1 MNLTKLNLIS
11 EGKTKRLWS
20 TEDPKL
26 AIAEFYD
33 DAMMYHGKRKLY
45 FDGKGALTNAIN
57 VILMQVL
64 EDNNIPTAFVGKYSD
79 NSMVVKLAEMLPI
92 EVVVRNYS
100 AGTMCDRLG
109 LEYHK
114 KLKFP
119 VLEFCY
125 KNDELGD
132 PVINEYHAFAMELC
146 TQEEMTSMCYNAM
159 RINKVLCDLMKE
171 VGIIVAD
178 FKVEFGR
185 VNKRLVVAD
194 EISPNVARFW
204 DKNTLRRM
212 DNEGKNPEQEYQK
225 LLTLLNRIT
234 DYGSK
239 E

>member
-1 MNLTKLNLIS
+1 MQLEKCSLIS

-20 TEDPKL
+20 TDDPRF

-33 DAMMYHGKRKLY
+33 DGLMYHGKRKLY
-45 FDGKGALTNAIN
+45 FDGKGALTNDIN
-57 VILMQVL
+57 AILMQVL
-64 EDNNIPTAFVGKYSD
+64 EDNNIHTAFVEKYSA
-79 NSMVVKLAEMLPI
+79 NSIVVKLAEMLPI

-100 AGTMCDRLG
+100 AGAMQQRLG

-114 KLKFP
+114 KLKSP

-132 PVINEYHAFAMELC
+132 PVINEYHAYAMELC
-146 TQEEMTSMCYNAM
+146 TQEEMSEMCYNAM
-159 RINKVLCDLMKE
+159 RINKVLTDLMRDAD
-171 VGIIVAD
+171 IIVAD

-204 DKNTLRRM
+204 DKTTLRRL
-212 DNEGKNPEQEYQK
+212 DDDGKNPAAEYSR
-225 LLTLLNRIT
+225 LLDILRRIT
-234 DYGSK
+234 AD
-239 E
+239 

>member
-1 MNLTKLNLIS
+1 MELKKCGLIS
-11 EGKTKRLWS
+11 EGKTKRLWA
-20 TEDPKL
+20 TDDPHL

-33 DAMMYHGKRKLY
+33 DAMMYHSKHRQY
-45 FDGKGALTNAIN
+45 FDGKGALANQIN

-64 EDNNIPTAFVGKYSD
+64 EDNNIPTAFVAKYSD

-92 EVVVRNYS
+92 EVVVRSYS
-100 AGTMCDRLG
+100 AGTMCERLG

-114 KLKFP
+114 KLKSP

-132 PVINEYHAFAMELC
+132 PVINEYHAYAMELC
-146 TQEEMTSMCYNAM
+146 TQEEMSVMCYNAT
-159 RINKVLCDLMKE
+159 RINKVLTDLMKQ
-171 VGIIVAD
+171 VGVIVAD

-185 VNKRLVVAD
+185 VSGRLLVAD

-212 DNEGKNPEQEYQK
+212 DNEGKNPELEYER
-225 LLTLLNRIT
+225 LLALLKQVTNYR
-234 DYGSK
+234 
-239 E
+239 

>member
-1 MNLTKLNLIS
+1 M
-11 EGKTKRLWS
+11 
-20 TEDPKL
+20 
-26 AIAEFYD
+26 
-33 DAMMYHGKRKLY
+33 
-45 FDGKGALTNAIN
+45 
-57 VILMQVL
+57 
-64 EDNNIPTAFVGKYSD
+64 
-79 NSMVVKLAEMLPI
+79 
-92 EVVVRNYS
+92 
-100 AGTMCDRLG
+100 
-109 LEYHK
+109 
-114 KLKFP
+114 
-119 VLEFCY
+119 
-125 KNDELGD
+125 GD

-225 LLTLLNRIT
+225 LLMLLNRIT

>member
-1 MNLTKLNLIS
+1 MKLEKRALIS
-11 EGKTKRLWS
+11 EGKTKRMWA
-20 TEDPKL
+20 TNDPKL

-45 FDGKGALTNAIN
+45 FDGKGALTNDIN

-64 EDNNIPTAFVGKYSD
+64 EENNIPTAFVSKYSD

-92 EVVVRNYS
+92 EVVVRNYA
-100 AGTMCDRLG
+100 AGTMPDRLG

-114 KLKFP
+114 KLKSP

-125 KNDELGD
+125 KNDDLGD
-132 PVINEYHAFAMELC
+132 PVINEYHAYAMELC
-146 TQEEMTSMCYNAM
+146 TQEEMSSMCYNAM
-159 RINKVLCDLMKE
+159 RINKVLTDLMKE
-171 VGIIVAD
+171 ANVIVAD

-185 VNKRLVVAD
+185 VNNRLLVAD

-212 DNEGKNPEQEYQK
+212 DNEGKNPEMEYQR
-225 LLTLLNRIT
+225 LLTLLRQIT
-234 DYGSK
+234 AF
-239 E
+239 